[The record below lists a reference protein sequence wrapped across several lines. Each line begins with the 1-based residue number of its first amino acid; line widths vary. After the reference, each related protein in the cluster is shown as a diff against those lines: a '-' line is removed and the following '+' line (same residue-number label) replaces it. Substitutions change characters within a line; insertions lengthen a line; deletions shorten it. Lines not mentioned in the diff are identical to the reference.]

1 MPNRRPALQ
10 SFVKTSKFGARKPLK
25 GSSKSFYSILHNCS
39 DIYPNVEKFVILHRK
54 TVDMLLTSNNKFK
67 KLLVIG
73 DRVLIR
79 PSRPDEKTSSG
90 LYLPPGVQEKEKV
103 QQGKIIKTGPGYAIP
118 MPVEDEPWKSEEES
132 VKYVP
137 LQAKEGDLAIFLVS
151 GATEVMYE
159 GEKYFIV
166 PQGAILLLEREEDL

>member
-1 MPNRRPALQ
+1 
-10 SFVKTSKFGARKPLK
+10 
-25 GSSKSFYSILHNCS
+25 
-39 DIYPNVEKFVILHRK
+39 
-54 TVDMLLTSNNKFK
+54 MLLTSDNKLK
-67 KLLVIG
+67 KLIVIG

-79 PSRPDEKTSSG
+79 PARPNEKTDSG

-103 QQGKIIKTGPGYAIP
+103 QQGYVIKTGPGYAIP
-118 MPVEDEPWKSEEES
+118 IPAESESWKPEDEQ

-137 LQAKEGDLAIFLVS
+137 LQAKEGDLAIFLLS

-166 PQGAILLLEREEDL
+166 PQSAILMLEREEDL

>member
-1 MPNRRPALQ
+1 
-10 SFVKTSKFGARKPLK
+10 
-25 GSSKSFYSILHNCS
+25 
-39 DIYPNVEKFVILHRK
+39 
-54 TVDMLLTSNNKFK
+54 MLLTLDNKLK
-67 KLLVIG
+67 KLIVVG

-79 PSRPDEKTSSG
+79 PSKPDERTNSG

-103 QQGKIIKTGPGYAIP
+103 QQGYIIKTGPGYAIP
-118 MPVEDEPWKSEEES
+118 MPVETESWKQEEEQ

-151 GATEVMYE
+151 GATEVMYG

-166 PQGAILLLEREEDL
+166 PQGAILMLEREEEL